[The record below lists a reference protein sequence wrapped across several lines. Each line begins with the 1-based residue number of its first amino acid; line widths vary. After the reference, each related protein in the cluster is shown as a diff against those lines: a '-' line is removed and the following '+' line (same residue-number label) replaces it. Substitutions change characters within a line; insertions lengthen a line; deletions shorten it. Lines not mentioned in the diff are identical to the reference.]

1 MPQYTFPCVG
11 RRDMGRNVYLC
22 SMDYGKLIVID
33 DNPAILTA
41 VKICMAGVFER
52 IVTMSKPDGILVQLE
67 KERADAILMD
77 MNFTLGVNTGQ
88 EGLMWLTAIHRRF
101 PDIPIVLI
109 TAYGDVKL
117 AVRALKNGAS
127 DFVTKP
133 WDNDDLIRIL
143 KDAVDKS
150 RRVMTLEQVEAEHL
164 RRAMEVSDG
173 NLSKAADL
181 LGISRQTLY
190 RKIR

>member
-1 MPQYTFPCVG
+1 M
-11 RRDMGRNVYLC
+11 N
-22 SMDYGKLIVID
+22 YGKLIVID
-33 DNPAILTA
+33 DNTSILTA
-41 VKICMAGVFER
+41 VKICLTGQFEK
-52 IVTMSKPDGILVQLE
+52 IVTLSNPDGVIAMLE

-77 MNFTLGVNTGQ
+77 MNFTQGVSSGQ
-88 EGLMWLTAIHRRF
+88 EGMMWLTAIHRRF

-109 TAYGDVKL
+109 TAYSDVKL

-133 WDNDDLIRIL
+133 WDNDELIRIL

-150 RRVMTLEQVEAEHL
+150 RQIITLEQMETEHL
-164 RRAMEVSDG
+164 RRAMEISDG
-173 NLSKAADL
+173 NMSKAADL

-190 RKIR
+190 RKIK

>member
-1 MPQYTFPCVG
+1 
-11 RRDMGRNVYLC
+11 
-22 SMDYGKLIVID
+22 MDYGKIIVID

-41 VKICMAGVFER
+41 VKICLADVFER
-52 IVTMSKPDGILVQLE
+52 VVTMNKPEGII
-67 KERADAILMD
+67 ERLQQERVDVILMD
-77 MNFTLGVNTGQ
+77 MNFSLGVNTGQ

-101 PDIPIVLI
+101 PDVPIVLI
-109 TAYGDVKL
+109 TAYGDVRL

-150 RRVMTLEQVEAEHL
+150 RQVMTLEQVETEHM
-164 RRAMEVSDG
+164 RRAMDVSEG

-190 RKIR
+190 RKMKEQGPGPSSNSPQRGED

>member
-1 MPQYTFPCVG
+1 M
-11 RRDMGRNVYLC
+11 N
-22 SMDYGKLIVID
+22 YGKLIVID
-33 DNPAILTA
+33 DNTSILTA
-41 VKICMAGVFER
+41 VKICLTGQFEK
-52 IVTMSKPDGILVQLE
+52 IVTLSNPDGVIAMLE

-77 MNFTLGVNTGQ
+77 MNFTQGVSTGQ
-88 EGLMWLTAIHRRF
+88 EGMMWLTAIHRRF

-109 TAYGDVKL
+109 TAYSDVKL

-133 WDNDDLIRIL
+133 WDNDELIRIL

-150 RRVMTLEQVEAEHL
+150 RQIITLEQMETEHL
-164 RRAMEVSDG
+164 RRAMEISDG
-173 NLSKAADL
+173 NMSKAADL

-190 RKIR
+190 RKIK

>member
-1 MPQYTFPCVG
+1 
-11 RRDMGRNVYLC
+11 MGRNVYLC

-150 RRVMTLEQVEAEHL
+150 RRVMTLEQMEAEHL